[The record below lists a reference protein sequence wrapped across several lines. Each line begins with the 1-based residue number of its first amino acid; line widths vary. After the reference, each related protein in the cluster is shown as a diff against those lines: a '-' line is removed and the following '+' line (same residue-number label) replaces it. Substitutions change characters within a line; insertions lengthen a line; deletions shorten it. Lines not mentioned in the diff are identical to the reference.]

1 VKIHT
6 PGNPLVKLFPGAEQV
21 SDIFV
26 KVINKVTLADRGPS
40 LQVFNRQ
47 LSWERTCCGEDTAL
61 EDLRRHRVGDDFLF
75 RAIELTCDEELGEE
89 VIQE

>member
-1 VKIHT
+1 M
-6 PGNPLVKLFPGAEQV
+6 

-26 KVINKVTLADRGPS
+26 KVIDKVTLADRGPS

-47 LSWERTCCGEDTAL
+47 LSWKRTCRGEDTTF
-61 EDLRRHRVGDDFLF
+61 EDLRRHRVGDCLF

-89 VIQE
+89 VIPESGFGAMKKGKG